1 MSFIV
6 NGMTNFVKQE
16 GFPLIVKAVTE
27 GRTAQLVNV
36 VSGLKG
42 TALVP
47 FLTSAVNLKAG
58 GSCGAFNGTGSTS
71 TFTEVEIGVKSVLFE
86 EEVCVPAL
94 EGKVLIYETRGVD
107 SIPYSEQF
115 FADKVKNISKG
126 LDELVWLGETTSSDP
141 FNGFIK
147 QATTASLLNTITG
160 FTGTTSVYDNIDL
173 MIDTAVAA
181 DSTFESSDTV
191 AIFLNYAKFRTLQK
205 ELVAKNYFH
214 YNPAQLGDNME
225 LTFPGTKIKVI
236 ATEGLAGN
244 NFAYLADT
252 AHLHIGTNL
261 MSEAEGIQAY
271 YNMPTN
277 SIYLRAQFF
286 MGTGVSKTIY
296 KRAI

>member
-6 NGMTNFVKQE
+6 NGMTDYAKAE

-71 TFTEVEIGVKSVLFE
+71 TFTEVEIGVKPVLFE

-94 EGKVLIYETRGVD
+94 DGKVLIYETRGVD
-107 SIPYSEQF
+107 TVPYQEQF
-115 FADKVKNISKG
+115 FADKIRNISKG

-147 QATTASLLNTITG
+147 QATTASLLTTITG

-191 AIFLNYAKFRTLQK
+191 AVFLNYAKFRVLQK

-214 YNPAQLGDNME
+214 YNPAQVGD
-225 LTFPGTKIKVI
+225 KIKVI

-244 NFAYLADT
+244 SFAYLADT

-277 SIYLRAQFF
+277 SIYLRAQFY